1 MRTRRML
8 FLVCTLT
15 LLFACFVTTK
25 AEEEATK
32 PGVEKTE
39 GKLSYCDCS
48 KVPRKATCKCKL
60 P

>member
-1 MRTRRML
+1 ML